1 MKLYTK
7 QNEQHKCNKYKH
19 TDAQKLIE
27 KYNSQNQ
34 LNKNETNRSVYIVII
49 NHVHICFDN

>member
-34 LNKNETNRSVYIVII
+34 LNKNETNRSV
-49 NHVHICFDN
+49 